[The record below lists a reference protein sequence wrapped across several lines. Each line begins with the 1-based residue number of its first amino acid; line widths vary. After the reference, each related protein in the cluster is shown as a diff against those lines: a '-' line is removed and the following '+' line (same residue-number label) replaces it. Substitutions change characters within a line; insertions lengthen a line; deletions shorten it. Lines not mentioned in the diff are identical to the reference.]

1 MKGLMSYYK
10 ATFIVV
16 LLCGLLRLA
25 TCIFSDCQFALMKGS
40 RISSIT
46 CAFLFSDVC
55 RLRLST
61 LMGRTKVR
69 VWSVS
74 CLTSS
79 RRNGKSMSHHLR
91 RRKTFWNLLS
101 HGSPW
106 STTSGDLV
114 NKHLIVLAWL
124 ACCKGCVQ
132 LKFVMWIGLLQVNL
146 RVDTFQN
153 RALCVDLCPWSVH
166 LMVWWGTA
174 VHKLRPL
181 QWESL
186 AVSSFLFLN
195 EE

>member
-1 MKGLMSYYK
+1 
-10 ATFIVV
+10 
-16 LLCGLLRLA
+16 
-25 TCIFSDCQFALMKGS
+25 MKGS

-55 RLRLST
+55 RLRPST

-69 VWSVS
+69 IWSVS
-74 CLTSS
+74 CLTSLS
-79 RRNGKSMSHHLR
+79 RSGKSKSHHLR

-124 ACCKGCVQ
+124 ACCKGCVH
-132 LKFVMWIGLLQVNL
+132 LKFVMWTGLLQV
-146 RVDTFQN
+146 DIFQN
-153 RALCVDLCPWSVH
+153 RALCVELCPLSVY

-181 QWESL
+181 TMRLLSC
-186 AVSSFLFLN
+186 
-195 EE
+195 